1 MKILILKGT
10 KKEIMKM
17 QEEMIE
23 RYGNITI
30 KELLD
35 KFNKEV
41 VVLC

>member
-1 MKILILKGT
+1 
-10 KKEIMKM
+10 
-17 QEEMIE
+17 MIE